1 MMEMLESLK
10 TCFDRIEAAAGKIG
24 ESVGKELSLCES
36 EIETVKRL
44 VLFDLAPFAYGLIA
58 DVTGELAVR
67 GRLKTAAATG
77 QVH

>member
-1 MMEMLESLK
+1 MTEMLESLK
-10 TCFDRIEAAAGKIG
+10 TSYDRIEAAAGKIG

-44 VLFDLAPFAYGLIA
+44 VLFDLASFAYGLIA

-67 GRLKTAAATG
+67 ARLKIVVATG